1 MSSQPHVILL
11 EHTPDPERIVA
22 AAARL
27 CYSSSSATDLLERLT
42 PERTQSFVS
51 HLMSMGHESPIE
63 HISFTFAI
71 DGVSRACSHQL
82 VRHRIASYSQ
92 QSQRYV
98 NMQQFDYILPP
109 EIAADEKAA
118 AVFEAQM
125 RASQEAY
132 DKLIELG
139 MQQED
144 ACYLLP
150 NACETKLVM
159 TMNARSLHNFFAL
172 RICMR
177 AQWEIRALA
186 TQMLELVK
194 PVAPSIFAKAGPSC
208 ISEGVCHEGDL
219 SCGRLSS

>member
-1 MSSQPHVILL
+1 MSAVPHVILL
-11 EHTPDPERIVA
+11 EHTPEPERIVA

-27 CYSSSSATDLLERLT
+27 CYSTSSATDLLERLT
-42 PERTQSFVS
+42 PERTESFVS

-71 DGVSRACSHQL
+71 EGISRACSHQL

-98 NMQQFDYILPP
+98 NMQQFDYVLPP
-109 EIAADEKAA
+109 QIADNSEAA
-118 AVFEAQM
+118 GLFEAQM
-125 RASQEAY
+125 RAAQEAY

-144 ACYLLP
+144 ARYLLP

-159 TMNARSLHNFFAL
+159 TMNARSLLNFFAL
-172 RICMR
+172 RICNR

-186 TQMLELVK
+186 NQMLDLVK

-208 ISEGVCHEGDL
+208 ISEGICREGDL
-219 SCGRLSS
+219 SCGNRLS

>member
-1 MSSQPHVILL
+1 MTATPHVILL
-11 EHTPDPERIVA
+11 EHTPEPERIVA

-42 PERTQSFVS
+42 PERVQSFVS

-71 DGVSRACSHQL
+71 EGISRACSHQL

-98 NMQQFDYILPP
+98 NMQQFEFVLPP
-109 EIAADEKAA
+109 QIAASSEAA
-118 AVFEAQM
+118 AVFNAQM
-125 RASQEAY
+125 QGAQEAY

-144 ACYLLP
+144 ARYLLP

-159 TMNARSLHNFFAL
+159 TMNARSLLNFFAL

-186 TQMLELVK
+186 SQMLELVQ
-194 PVAPSIFAKAGPSC
+194 PIAPSIFAKAGPSC
-208 ISEGVCHEGDL
+208 VSEGICREGDL

>member
-1 MSSQPHVILL
+1 MTATPHVILL
-11 EHTPDPERIVA
+11 EHTPEPERIVA

-42 PERTQSFVS
+42 PERVQSFVS

-71 DGVSRACSHQL
+71 EGISRACSHQL

-98 NMQQFDYILPP
+98 NMQQFEFVLPP
-109 EIAADEKAA
+109 QIAASSEAA
-118 AVFEAQM
+118 AVFSAQM
-125 RASQEAY
+125 QGAQEAY

-144 ACYLLP
+144 ARYLLP

-159 TMNARSLHNFFAL
+159 TMNARSLLNFFAL

-186 TQMLELVK
+186 SQMLELVQ
-194 PVAPSIFAKAGPSC
+194 PIAPSIFAKAGPSC
-208 ISEGVCHEGDL
+208 VSEGICREGDL